1 MILTRPPAT
10 VWVKGI
16 NTPGFPNCH
25 WMISPVSIKWLYK
38 LMQCRIY
45 LSIDVS
51 IRLSFYLSVYLSIL
65 LSFFVSSF
73 LSNSVSVSLS
83 VCVTNTH
90 QHTCIMHVYIYYYLF
105 IIHSFIH
112 LFIYLFII
120 YLLSLSLLVC
130 AKGCNMKQNATS
142 FMRPFSIRKL
152 SCCADQTM
160 FLAESC
166 DANESAVF
174 FLWLFIAPLTIHP
187 AVQVQD
193 CDGGWVEC
201 RHRSSERIDHLP
213 GRGRGRDGRDGCVL
227 KRNEALDYLELCD
240 MKRENYINYHWIIGE
255 VYSTETFLDWFQ

>member
-45 LSIDVS
+45 LSIYVS
-51 IRLSFYLSVYLSIL
+51 IRLSFYPSVYLSIL

-73 LSNSVSVSLS
+73 LCNSASVSLS
-83 VCVTNTH
+83 LCVTNAH
-90 QHTCIMHVYIYYYLF
+90 QHTCIMHVYIMYLF
-105 IIHSFIH
+105 IFIHSFIYS
-112 LFIYLFII
+112 FIYLFI
-120 YLLSLSLLVC
+120 YLLSLSLSLSLLVC
-130 AKGCNMKQNATS
+130 AIYHFQSEN
-142 FMRPFSIRKL
+142 
-152 SCCADQTM
+152 
-160 FLAESC
+160 
-166 DANESAVF
+166 SAVVQIKPCFWQNRATLTRPPFFF

-213 GRGRGRDGRDGCVL
+213 GRGRGRDGRDGRVL
-227 KRNEALDYLELCD
+227 KRNEALDFLELCD